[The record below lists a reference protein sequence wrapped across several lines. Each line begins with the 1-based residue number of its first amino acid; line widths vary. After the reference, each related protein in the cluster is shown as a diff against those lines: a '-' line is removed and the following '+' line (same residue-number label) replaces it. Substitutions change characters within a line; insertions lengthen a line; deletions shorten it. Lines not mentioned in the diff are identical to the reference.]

1 VYALESLAP
10 DDSYRLYRRF
20 TDRLTASD
28 ADTDEVA
35 VSTWSVDGYET
46 IRILI

>member
-1 VYALESLAP
+1 ML
-10 DDSYRLYRRF
+10 DHQRSYRLYRRF

-35 VSTWSVDGYET
+35 VSTWSIDGSDA
-46 IRILI
+46 IRLLI